1 MKPLHALD
9 AGGVPPAGAAILCLA
24 AAACGSLVID
34 ERGAGSSATASSLA
48 GGSGGASSATA
59 GFPGG
64 EGGGTAGVG
73 GTGGTGGTPDCSV
86 HKLSVLAAKQPR
98 INWIALDATNVY
110 WSNED
115 LNKNQAQIRMVPKAG
130 GSVTDL
136 VTTTASPRQIAVD
149 GTHVY
154 WSEVS
159 SASVMGEPSAK
170 TTIYSIP
177 KAGGPSAKK
186 ELAWVPGAFTTG
198 LSVDPDRVYWS
209 DSESAIY
216 SVSRSG
222 DPDTIAFLTK
232 DIPYAFDRDGVK
244 TDQDRIY
251 WLENTANVMSMSRA
265 GGMPTVIG
273 GVPENS
279 FFFAMDEGRIY
290 WGDTGTGL
298 GTGQLVSVSKDGG
311 PLTTVVANMDGVL
324 ATAVNASCVYWTTAY
339 LPVNELRTAPKS
351 GGDPILIAPV
361 EMSNAALAADES
373 GVYWDESSTHSL
385 MRATK

>member
-1 MKPLHALD
+1 MKRLPALD
-9 AGGVPPAGAAILCLA
+9 ASGVTSAGAIILCLTV
-24 AAACGSLVID
+24 AACGSVVID
-34 ERGAGSSATASSLA
+34 ERGAESSAAASTLA
-48 GGSGGASSATA
+48 GGAGGASGAT
-59 GFPGG
+59 GSSEG
-64 EGGGTAGVG
+64 EGGATAGVG
-73 GTGGTGGTPDCSV
+73 GSGGTGGTPDCSV
-86 HKLSVLAAKQPR
+86 HKISVLAAKQPR

-115 LNKNQAQIRMVPKAG
+115 LNKNQAQIRTMPKAG

-136 VTTTASPRQIAVD
+136 VTATASPRQIAVD

-159 SASVMGEPSAK
+159 VASVLGESSVK

-209 DSESAIY
+209 DSESAVY

-222 DPDTIAFLTK
+222 DPATIAFLTK
-232 DIPYAFDRDGVK
+232 DLPYALDRYDVK
-244 TDQDRIY
+244 TDHDRIY
-251 WLENTANVMSMSRA
+251 WLENTASVVSMPKT
-265 GGMPTVIG
+265 GGVPTVIG
-273 GVPENS
+273 GVPEHS
-279 FFFAMDEGRIY
+279 SFFAMDEERIY
-290 WGDTGTGL
+290 WGDTGLGA
-298 GTGQLVSVSKDGG
+298 GTGQLVSVSKGGG

-324 ATAVNASCVYWTTAY
+324 AIAVNSSCVYWRTAH

-361 EMSNAALAADES
+361 EMSYAALAADDS
-373 GVYWDESSTHSL
+373 GVYWEELSTHSL